1 MVYIDPDLSRI
12 GFIRAGEVR
21 TVSESSVDLGREL
34 MRGDGAGSTRAERAY
49 VRLREEIIAT
59 SLPPGTLLREDD
71 LMRRLGVGRTPVREA
86 LLRLHGDGFIT
97 IIPRR
102 GTLVSEINITDLAA
116 IYEVRARL
124 ESWAARLAAERVRDD
139 DRREAEQLIAE
150 LDAMTDAEGY
160 EALLALDRRIHRFVY
175 RSSKNE
181 FLAETLDH
189 YHNLS
194 LRILQVAMRRY
205 PALTPRLEDVVQEQ
219 RTLLQAI
226 CRGDGDTAEKLAVE
240 HVLTF
245 EDELRKLI

>member
-1 MVYIDPDLSRI
+1 M
-12 GFIRAGEVR
+12 
-21 TVSESSVDLGREL
+21 SSSQLRSLATSTVDLKTGVLDAEP
-34 MRGDGAGSTRAERAY
+34 TRADQAY

-59 SLPPGTLLREDD
+59 HLPPGTLLREDE

-86 LLRLHGDGFIT
+86 LLRLQSDGFIT

-102 GTLVSEINITDLAA
+102 GTLVSEVNITDLAA

-124 ESWAARLAAERVRDD
+124 ESWAARLAAERARDE
-139 DRREAEQLIAE
+139 DRREAEELMRE
-150 LDAMTDAEGY
+150 LDAMTDDQRY

-175 RSSKNE
+175 RTSKND
-181 FLAETLDH
+181 FLFETLDH

-219 RTLLQAI
+219 RTLLDAI
-226 CRGDGDTAEKLAVE
+226 CRGDGERAEQVAVD

-245 EDELRKLI
+245 EAELRKLI